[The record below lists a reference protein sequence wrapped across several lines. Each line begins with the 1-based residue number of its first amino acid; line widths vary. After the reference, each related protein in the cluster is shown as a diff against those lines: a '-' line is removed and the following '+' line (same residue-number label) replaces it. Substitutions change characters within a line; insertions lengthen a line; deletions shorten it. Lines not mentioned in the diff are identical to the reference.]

1 MTLVSPGVQVT
12 VIDQSQ
18 YLPAPLSTIPLIV
31 FATASNKSNPTGTGT
46 APGTTAATAGQLYLA
61 TSQRDLVN
69 YYGNPYFVSNNGTP
83 VNGDERNEY
92 GLLTAYSALGVTNLV
107 YCLRADIDLN
117 SLVAT
122 TARPVGAPTNG
133 TWWLDTS
140 YSTWGIYAFNATTG
154 QFTLQTPVVITDT
167 ALVSGGAPV
176 QSVGQIGQYAVIA
189 VPLSTT
195 NGTPSPTQSSS
206 GQFFF
211 KNASNI
217 WVRVG
222 TTAWA
227 QSVPTIQGTNSN
239 TALNVGD
246 TFTITFAGTTF
257 TITIPGD
264 NTVAGV
270 VSAINGLGVP
280 GLSAASIGGALNI
293 FSGQTAANSAVPPSI
308 VIANGSGTA
317 LNNTT
322 GLGIAVG
329 TYYQPRAFAGTS
341 SQQPL
346 WQTGQTYPAPTGSV
360 WMKIGSSGAGLT
372 PVISRYSS
380 ALATWV
386 PAANNFATSDWAA
399 IDALDSSGGQAIAAG
414 TVYTQYNYDAAGYQA
429 SPVYYW
435 ERIAS
440 GPTIVT
446 GTNTTFSFT
455 GQSYQVGTLSLG
467 TVYTIQSLGTTSQPQ
482 WNTIAGTSGQTFTI
496 GSSFTCVNTGA
507 GFGTGTVYGP
517 YVSTVQVS
525 LPGSGALSSAYTL
538 TVPKNATS
546 TQFLTAWAAAGI
558 PYTTASL
565 NTNGAIVLEHTAG
578 GVIVVNDI
586 SATTGV
592 SNNLMYQ
599 AGFVINT
606 TQGAKYGP
614 FVSSSFQPTQTS
626 STAAGTGLHIN
637 VTNNYKSYYVNPL
650 SFVSAGTGYTVGDQ
664 VTFSGAELGG
674 ASPDN
679 DLVVVVG
686 SVDSGTGAATSVYY
700 YSGTPVASYTTQLS
714 NWQAFIMTAAAGAP
728 DTLPLNGTNWFYSV
742 GNQVDIM
749 VNTTSGWYGYR
760 NVSYNSSGFPQPS
773 GVNTTDPN
781 GPIVSATEPT
791 TQYSGAD
798 LSYGD
803 IWIDTSDPTLYP
815 VINRWQSV
823 DGMDQWVTISNTDSV
838 NSQGVIFNDARW
850 APNSGVNPALDP
862 IPTIQSML
870 TSNYIDLDA
879 PEANLYPVGMLLFNT
894 RRSGNNVKRFTTNLF
909 TQANYPNATPYTITG
924 PTQTPGGLP
933 EVSYTWVTASGNQAN
948 GAPYMGQAAQRQMV
962 VEALNSVIASNTDIR
977 DEDNAFNLIATP
989 AYPECIPEM
998 IILNDDRGQTGFVV
1012 GDTPMQLAA
1021 DATTI
1026 QNWATDKALVSQTN
1040 LQGLAPGAINT
1051 YVGLFYPS
1059 AQTTD
1064 LSGNL
1069 VVVPPSYMMIR
1080 TFIRNDTI
1088 AYPWF
1093 AAAGTNRGIVDN
1105 ATSIG
1110 YINAQTGR
1118 FVPVKTSQG
1127 LRDILY
1133 THNINPIVVFTGNGI
1148 LCYGNKT
1155 TYETNT
1161 ALDRINVARLV
1172 AYLRRQLAV
1181 AARPFIFEPN
1191 DSITRQSITGVIQTL
1206 LVDLVAKRG
1215 IYDYLVVCDSSN
1227 NTPARIDRN
1236 ELWVDIAIEPVKAVE
1251 FIYIPVRVLA
1261 TGSIGNNNSTVV

>member
-18 YLPAPLSTIPLIV
+18 YLPGPLSTIPLIV
-31 FATASNKSNPTGTGT
+31 FATASNKANPTGTGI

-69 YYGNPYFVSNNGTP
+69 YYGNPNFVTSNGTP

-122 TARPVGAPTNG
+122 TTRPVGAPANG
-133 TWWLDTS
+133 TWWLDTTDT
-140 YSTWGIYAFNATTG
+140 TWGIYAFNATTG
-154 QFTLQTPVVITDT
+154 QFALQTPLVITDPT
-167 ALVSGGAPV
+167 LVSSGAPV

-189 VPLSTT
+189 IPVST
-195 NGTPSPTQSSS
+195 SPTSSTS

-211 KNASNI
+211 KNSSNL

-222 TTAWA
+222 TSAWA
-227 QSVPTIQGTNSN
+227 QSVPTVVGTNAN
-239 TALNVGD
+239 TSLNPGD
-246 TFTITFAGTTF
+246 TFTITYSGTTF
-257 TITIPGD
+257 TVTVPTSPN
-264 NTVAGV
+264 NTVAGIA
-270 VSAINGLGVP
+270 SAIVGLGVP

-293 FSGQTAANSAVPPSI
+293 FSSQTSAVNASAPPSI
-308 VIANGSGTA
+308 TIANGSGTA

-322 GLGIAVG
+322 GLGIAAG
-329 TYYQPRAFAGTS
+329 TYYQPQAFAGTS

-346 WQTGQTYPAPTGSV
+346 WQAGQTHPAPTGSV
-360 WMKIGSSGAGLT
+360 WFKIGSSGNGLV
-372 PVISRYSS
+372 PVISQYSS

-386 PAANNFATSDWAA
+386 PHANNFATSDWAA

-435 ERIAS
+435 ERIAT
-440 GPTIVT
+440 GPTIIT

-455 GQSYQVGTLSLG
+455 GQSYQVGTLTPG

-482 WNTIAGTSGQTFTI
+482 WNTIAGTSGQTYTT
-496 GSSFTCVNTGA
+496 GSSFTCVNAGA

-525 LPGSGALSSAYTL
+525 LPGSSSLSSSYTL
-538 TVPKNATS
+538 TVPMNATT

-558 PYTTASL
+558 PYTTASV

-578 GVIVVNDI
+578 GAIVVNDI
-586 SATTGV
+586 SPTTGL
-592 SNNLMYQ
+592 SNGLTTA
-599 AGFVINT
+599 AGFVVNT
-606 TQGAKYGP
+606 TQGVKYGP

-626 STAAGTGLHIN
+626 TTSLSNGHGLQIN
-637 VTNNYKSYYVNPL
+637 ATNNYKSYYVNTT
-650 SFVSAGTGYTVGDQ
+650 SFVNAGSQYTVGDQ

-674 ASPDN
+674 TSPAN
-679 DLVVVVG
+679 DLTVVIG
-686 SVDSGTGAATSVYY
+686 SVDGGGAATSIYY
-700 YSGTPVASYTTQLS
+700 YSGTPAASYSTQLS
-714 NWQAFIMTAAAGAP
+714 NWQSFTMTAAAGAP
-728 DTLPLNGTNWFYSV
+728 DTLPLNSTKWFYSTA
-742 GNQVDIM
+742 NQVDIM
-749 VNTTSGWYGYR
+749 VNTTSGWMGYK
-760 NVSYNSSGFPQPS
+760 NIGYNASGFPQS
-773 GVNTTDPN
+773 TVTNATDPN
-781 GPIVSATEPT
+781 GPIVSPTEPT
-791 TQYSGAD
+791 VQSDGTS
-798 LSYGD
+798 LVYGD

-823 DGMDQWVTISNTDSV
+823 SGMDQWVTLDNTDSV
-838 NSQGVIFNDARW
+838 NSHGVIFKDARW
-850 APNSGVNPALDP
+850 APNSGVDPALDP

-879 PEANLYPVGMLLFNT
+879 PQANLYPVGMLLFNT
-894 RRSGNNVKRFTTNLF
+894 RRSGNNVKQFTTNLF
-909 TQANYPNATPYTITG
+909 TQSNYPNASMYNG
-924 PTQTPGGLP
+924 PTQTPGSLH

-962 VEALNSVIASNTDIR
+962 VEALNSVIATNTDIR

-989 AYPECIPEM
+989 AYPECIPAM
-998 IILNDDRGQTGFVV
+998 ITLNDDRGQTGFIV

-1021 DATTI
+1021 DATTLA
-1026 QNWATDKALVSQTN
+1026 NWANDKALVSQTN

-1069 VVVPPSYMMIR
+1069 VVVPPSFMMVR

-1110 YINAQTGR
+1110 YINAQTGK
-1118 FVPVKTSQG
+1118 FVPIKTSQG

-1155 TYETNT
+1155 THETNT

-1191 DSITRQSITGVIQTL
+1191 DSITRQSITGVIQSL